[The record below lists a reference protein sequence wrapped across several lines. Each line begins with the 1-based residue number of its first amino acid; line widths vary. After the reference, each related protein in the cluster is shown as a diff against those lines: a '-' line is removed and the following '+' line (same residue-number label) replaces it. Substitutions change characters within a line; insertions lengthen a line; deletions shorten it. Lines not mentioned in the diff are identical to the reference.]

1 MQHRTPSFPERIG
14 RYRVVRLLGRG
25 AMGQVVLAQDP
36 LLEREVALK
45 HLRAD
50 IDLSAEQIEG
60 LTRRMRHEAKA
71 AARLS
76 HPHLIALHDIGEVEP
91 VGLYLVFE
99 YVEGPSLKRRL
110 TRGPLPAREVA
121 AVARQLGSALSH
133 AHEAG
138 VVHRDVKPENVILS
152 PRGARLGDFG
162 IARLPDS
169 TLTVPGGLLGTPAY
183 SAPETID
190 DNRFSAHSDQFS
202 LAATLFEALS
212 GRRAFPGDDALDVA
226 SLVQIADPAP
236 IARALQLDPSVDA
249 VLARGLS
256 KQPEERFG
264 SCAELGEALAEALE
278 LRYRPR
284 MSTLPDERHLALA
297 VHAEPRRARPGW
309 LVAAL
314 LLGLGMSLGVLVG
327 GPVGAWLAPAD
338 TGERAAT
345 PAAPAADAGLPA
357 RSAP

>member
-1 MQHRTPSFPERIG
+1 MQHGTPSLAERIG

-25 AMGQVVLAQDP
+25 AMGQVVLARDP
-36 LLEREVALK
+36 LLDREVALK
-45 HLRAD
+45 HLRSD
-50 IDLSAEQIEG
+50 VDLSPEQIEG

-76 HPHLIALHDIGEVEP
+76 HPHLVALHDIGEAEP

-110 TRGPLPAREVA
+110 ARGRLTAREAA

-133 AHEAG
+133 AHAAG
-138 VVHRDVKPENVILS
+138 VVHRDVKPDNVILS

-169 TLTVPGGLLGTPAY
+169 TLTVPGGLIGTPAY

-190 DNRFSAHSDQFS
+190 DNRFSAQSDQFS

-226 SLVQIADPAP
+226 ALVQTSDPP
-236 IARALQLDPSVDA
+236 PFARALALDASVDD

-256 KQPEERFG
+256 KQPGERFA
-264 SCAELGEALAEALE
+264 SCAELGDALAEALE
-278 LRYRPR
+278 LRYRPH

-297 VHAEPRRARPGW
+297 VHAEPRRPRHGW
-309 LVAAL
+309 LLAAL
-314 LLGLGMSLGVLVG
+314 LLALGMSLGVLVA
-327 GPVGAWLAPAD
+327 GPVGAWLAPAG
-338 TGERAAT
+338 TGAAT
-345 PAAPAADAGLPA
+345 SPGESPADAGLPA